1 MSNNDSIEVS
11 ASSVEEATAQALEQL
26 GAAQDD
32 VVIEILANPRSGVLG
47 LGAREARVRVSRRA
61 DGGAATSGVTAPPP
75 APPPPRRE
83 APRQQQPR
91 SEGRPERP
99 QPQRP
104 QPPQNQSRDR
114 QDARANEGASDNE
127 ARDVGIDDDR
137 DSDAA
142 RHGANADEQVREASG
157 ILAQILELMNEKSE
171 IRRGAGDPE
180 TLEIEIKGDGSGILI
195 GRHGQTL
202 DALEYILNRIVAH
215 RIKDAIPIMLDTEA
229 YRARRREQLHRMAL
243 SMGERA
249 KREHISLKL
258 DPMPPRDRRIV
269 HLALKDDPL
278 VTTRSAGEGFLR
290 MIEIV
295 PSQARREKSGNR
307 DDNRGNR
314 DRDRNR
320 GNEQQQQ
327 RPRERQREPERP
339 REQERPRESE
349 HSSIGEQGGFKHGQK
364 RLF

>member
-11 ASSVEEATAQALEQL
+11 ASSVEEAIANALEQL

-32 VVIEILANPRSGVLG
+32 VVIEVLSNPRSGVLG
-47 LGAREARVRVSRRA
+47 LGAREARVRVSRRL

-83 APRQQQPR
+83 PPRQQQPR
-91 SEGRPERP
+91 NEARPERP
-99 QPQRP
+99 QQNARP
-104 QPPQNQSRDR
+104 QQPQQHQSRDR
-114 QDARANEGASDNE
+114 DDEREDEASGNRAREAGNEVDHE
-127 ARDVGIDDDR
+127 
-137 DSDAA
+137 SDAA
-142 RHGANADEQVREASG
+142 RHGADAAEQVREASG

-171 IRRGAGDPE
+171 IRRGEGDPE
-180 TLEIEIKGDGSGILI
+180 TLELEIKGDGSGILI

-202 DALEYILNRIVAH
+202 DALEYILNRIVSH

-229 YRARRREQLHRMAL
+229 YRARRRQQLHRMAL

-249 KREHISLKL
+249 KREKISLKL

-295 PSQARREKSGNR
+295 PSQGRREKSGNR

-320 GNEQQQQ
+320 GNQQQQQQ
-327 RPRERQREPERP
+327 RPRERPREPERP
-339 REQERPRESE
+339 REQE

>member
-1 MSNNDSIEVS
+1 MSNNDSIEIS
-11 ASSVEEATAQALEQL
+11 ASSVEEAIAKALEQL
-26 GAAQDD
+26 VAVQDD

-75 APPPPRRE
+75 APMPPRRE
-83 APRQQQPR
+83 AP
-91 SEGRPERP
+91 RPERP

-104 QPPQNQSRDR
+104 PNQDRRD
-114 QDARANEGASDNE
+114 DRANESASGNQR
-127 ARDVGIDDDR
+127 RDAGMDDEHE
-137 DSDAA
+137 SDAT

-157 ILAQILELMNEKSE
+157 ILTQILELMNEKSE
-171 IRRGAGDPE
+171 IRRGEGDPE

-229 YRARRREQLHRMAL
+229 YRARRRQQLHRMAL

-295 PSQARREKSGNR
+295 PQGRREKSGNR
-307 DDNRGNR
+307 DDNRGNREDNRGNR

-327 RPRERQREPERP
+327 QQRPRERQREPERP
-339 REQERPRESE
+339 REPEHPREQE
-349 HSSIGEQGGFKHGQK
+349 HSAIGEQGGFKHGQK